1 MHASTALILAVAGLA
16 AAQTTASSSSGSSS
30 STSTSGCGSSIDLII
45 ESCLGTT
52 KSQFDACDSQDW
64 DCLCEQANNVL
75 TCYNNCPSAPD
86 RFGYEQT
93 KVANCNAAS
102 AYGTKSSTSTGTATG
117 SASGSA
123 PTNTAATTT
132 ASNAAASSG
141 TRTGSAAAETSTEG
155 SSAAHVAVPGLA
167 AILGLAAFL

>member
-45 ESCLGTT
+45 ESCLGTVSMHSLIQFASTVHAENNTDNSISIQT

-102 AYGTKSSTSTGTATG
+102 A
-117 SASGSA
+117 
-123 PTNTAATTT
+123 
-132 ASNAAASSG
+132 
-141 TRTGSAAAETSTEG
+141 
-155 SSAAHVAVPGLA
+155 
-167 AILGLAAFL
+167 